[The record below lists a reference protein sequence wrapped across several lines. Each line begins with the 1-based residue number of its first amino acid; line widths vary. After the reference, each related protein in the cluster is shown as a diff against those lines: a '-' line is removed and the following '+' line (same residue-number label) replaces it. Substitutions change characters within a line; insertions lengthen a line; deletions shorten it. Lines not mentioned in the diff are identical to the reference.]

1 LSNNIKEKLSFCP
14 KIKLLLSTLF
24 PFEKERMKVMGFICD
39 RCWWQWVKFSVM
51 EVEDNVKK
59 YSGGRL

>member
-24 PFEKERMKVMGFICD
+24 PFEKERMKVMG
-39 RCWWQWVKFSVM
+39 VM

-59 YSGGRL
+59 YSG